1 MMNISLHSNRSY
13 LAIRLAFWRFMA
25 YLAEHAIKHKSKI
38 QALIPFIPLLGY
50 GTLAYILGWGIGEIV
65 TNLIS

>member
-1 MMNISLHSNRSY
+1 
-13 LAIRLAFWRFMA
+13 MA